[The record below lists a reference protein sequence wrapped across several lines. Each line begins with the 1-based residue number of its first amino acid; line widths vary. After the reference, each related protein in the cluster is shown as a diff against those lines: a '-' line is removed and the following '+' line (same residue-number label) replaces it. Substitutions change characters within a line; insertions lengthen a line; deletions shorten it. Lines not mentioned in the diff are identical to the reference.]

1 MNTSVPSPDTVYRSP
16 TALVGGSLTLFIV
29 GGLAVDALLN
39 GSGRAVLTAVG
50 VLLLVVPLVVAFS
63 FRPAVYAND
72 ERLRVRNPFRV
83 ITLPWGQVAGLRSGL
98 SHEVVAEDGRRYE
111 LWALPVSLRDRR
123 KSLRATAASERDADA
138 RGPMPKWTGAAAPGG
153 NAGGAVVST
162 RRGTDRIVEELRERR
177 DRQAEVSTAQGE
189 VTVRRAYEVFVP
201 AVAGAVLLLVLQ
213 LLG

>member
-16 TALVGGSLTLFIV
+16 TALVGGSLTLVIV

-39 GSGRAVLTAVG
+39 GSGRTVLTAVG

-98 SHEVVAEDGRRYE
+98 SHEVVDEDGRRYE

-123 KSLRATAASERDADA
+123 KSLRATAASERDVDA
-138 RGPMPKWTGAAAPGG
+138 RGPMPKWTGTSASGG

-162 RRGTDRIVEELRERR
+162 RRGTDKIVEELRERR

-189 VTVRRAYEVFVP
+189 VTVRRAYEIYVP
-201 AVAGAVLLLVLQ
+201 AAAGAVLLLILQ
-213 LLG
+213 FLG